1 MSANNGAR
9 PTVLIVEDFDD
20 TRSMLKMML
29 EMSGYH
35 VIEAINGQEAVDRAR
50 AATPDLI
57 LMDIGLPVLDGLSA
71 TRLIRQVEDLNRV
84 PIVAVTANAADDLPA
99 QVQAAGCDEY
109 MPKPIDFGK
118 LNALLSRYL
127 PRA

>member
-1 MSANNGAR
+1 MSANNGGR
-9 PTVLIVEDFDD
+9 PTVLVVEDFDD
-20 TRSMLKMML
+20 TRFMLKMML

-35 VIEAINGQEAVDRAR
+35 VIEAINGQEAVDCAR
-50 AATPDLI
+50 VASPDLI

-71 TRLIRQVEDLNRV
+71 TRLIREGEDFGRV
-84 PIVAVTANAADDLPA
+84 PIVAVTANATEDLPA
-99 QVQAAGCDEY
+99 QVRAAGCDEY

-118 LNALLSRYL
+118 LSDLLSRYL

>member
-1 MSANNGAR
+1 MSANNGGR

-50 AATPDLI
+50 AASPDLI

-71 TRLIRQVEDLNRV
+71 TRLIRQAEDLDRV
-84 PIVAVTANAADDLPA
+84 PIVAVTANAADDLHA